1 MDTNLNAVLMKKF
14 TVENIFFLMYRYQYQ
29 ISKKYSLYRPPDT
42 SIDNFTEELVKSRD
56 LCMW

>member
-14 TVENIFFLMYRYQYQ
+14 TVEFFFLMYRYQYQ

-42 SIDNFTEELVKSRD
+42 SIDNFTEEIVKSTD
-56 LCMW
+56 LCMC